1 MPMSYSPRSVIA
13 RRTMN
18 PPQRPPSR
26 EDYYIREHQRQPDR
40 HGRLGYGGQKP
51 KLVGCEILNLTDIG
65 ALVETYAPVDA
76 AAKFFT
82 LEIDGQYHRAQL
94 VKSEGRQILLA
105 FFKEELSYLDAP

>member
-1 MPMSYSPRSVIA
+1 MSYSPRNLIA
-13 RRTMN
+13 GRTMN

-26 EDYYIREHQRQPDR
+26 EDYFIRQRLPDLY
-40 HGRLGYGGQKP
+40 GRLGYGGQTP

-65 ALVETYAPVDA
+65 ALVETFAPVDA

-82 LEIDGQYHRAQL
+82 LEIDGEYHRAQL

-105 FFKEELSYLDAP
+105 FFKEELNYINAP